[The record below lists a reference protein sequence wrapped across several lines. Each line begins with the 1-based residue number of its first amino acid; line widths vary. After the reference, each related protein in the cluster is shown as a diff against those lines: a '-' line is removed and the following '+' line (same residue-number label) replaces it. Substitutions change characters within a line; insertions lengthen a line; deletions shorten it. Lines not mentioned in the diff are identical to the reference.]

1 MSAGEELFSMPEAEP
16 AGLAEEQNAGAGGSE
31 ERGDNVERPLAAATS
46 EASGPHNPVPEEQNG
61 SASPMQ
67 EPTAPRAGDVSSQ
80 LSGAPELS
88 GRYDAAAAR
97 TEADVQARTAGSRM
111 PSRRAT
117 LMALGFAVAAL
128 LAWTTLQREGFF
140 DATGP
145 REVVRAQVDD
155 LGRGQLRAAYDLF
168 SPRYRQQVPFNE
180 WRELVVTHWRVFR
193 TRELRFGDNEESNG
207 RAVLETHLVAESGDR
222 YVARFTLVRAE
233 GRWWVDDLRWSQ
245 ESEERGRVST

>member
-1 MSAGEELFSMPEAEP
+1 MNASEDNLFPATGPESPEDRAP
-16 AGLAEEQNAGAGGSE
+16 EEQNESAGQSDGQGDG
-31 ERGDNVERPLAAATS
+31 RGEKLVDPSATAVAS
-46 EASGPHNPVPEEQNG
+46 EASGSPEI
-61 SASPMQ
+61 SA
-67 EPTAPRAGDVSSQ
+67 
-80 LSGAPELS
+80 
-88 GRYDAAAAR
+88 RYEAISAR
-97 TEADVQARTAGSRM
+97 READVRAHAAGSHM

-117 LMALGFAVAAL
+117 LMALSFAVAAL
-128 LAWTTLQREGFF
+128 LTWTTLQREGLF

-145 REVVRAQVDD
+145 REIVRAQVDD

-193 TRELRFGDNEESNG
+193 TRELRFGDNEQSNG
-207 RAVLETHLVAESGDR
+207 RAVLETHLLAESGDR

-245 ESEERGRVST
+245 ETDERGRIST

>member
-1 MSAGEELFSMPEAEP
+1 MNAPEDLFPAPERESAGSPAPEHQNESAGRAEN
-16 AGLAEEQNAGAGGSE
+16 L
-31 ERGDNVERPLAAATS
+31 RDPLAAAVTS
-46 EASGPHNPVPEEQNG
+46 EASGSREI
-61 SASPMQ
+61 
-67 EPTAPRAGDVSSQ
+67 
-80 LSGAPELS
+80 S
-88 GRYDAAAAR
+88 GRDEAISAR
-97 TEADVQARTAGSRM
+97 REIQARAHTAASHV

-117 LMALGFAVAAL
+117 LVALGFAVAAL
-128 LAWTTLQREGFF
+128 LAWTALQREGFF
-140 DATGP
+140 DAAGP
-145 REVVRAQVDD
+145 REIVRAQVDD

-207 RAVLETHLVAESGDR
+207 RAVLETHMVAESGDR

-245 ESEERGRVST
+245 ETEERGRIST

>member
-1 MSAGEELFSMPEAEP
+1 MNASEDNLLPATGPESPENRAPEQQNESADRSDGRGE
-16 AGLAEEQNAGAGGSE
+16 G
-31 ERGDNVERPLAAATS
+31 RGENLGDPPAAAGVS
-46 EASGPHNPVPEEQNG
+46 EPSGSPEISARYEAISARRETEVRAHATG
-61 SASPMQ
+61 SH
-67 EPTAPRAGDVSSQ
+67 
-80 LSGAPELS
+80 
-88 GRYDAAAAR
+88 
-97 TEADVQARTAGSRM
+97 M

-117 LMALGFAVAAL
+117 LMALSFAVAAL
-128 LAWTTLQREGFF
+128 LTWTALQREGLF

-145 REVVRAQVDD
+145 REIVRAQVDD

-193 TRELRFGDNEESNG
+193 TRELRFGDNEQSNG
-207 RAVLETHLVAESGDR
+207 RAVLETHLLAESGDR

-245 ESEERGRVST
+245 ETDERGRIST

>member
-1 MSAGEELFSMPEAEP
+1 MMNAPEDNLFSAPGPEF
-16 AGLAEEQNAGAGGSE
+16 
-31 ERGDNVERPLAAATS
+31 
-46 EASGPHNPVPEEQNG
+46 PEN
-61 SASPMQ
+61 
-67 EPTAPRAGDVSSQ
+67 
-80 LSGAPELS
+80 GAPEQQNES
-88 GRYDAAAAR
+88 AGRSQGRGELQGEVRDENLGEPPAAAIISQTSGPPEINAR
-97 TEADVQARTAGSRM
+97 YEALAARRETEVHAHVAGSHV

-117 LMALGFAVAAL
+117 LMALGFAVASL
-128 LAWTTLQREGFF
+128 LTWTALQREGFF

-145 REVVRAQVDD
+145 REIVRAQVDD

-193 TRELRFGDNEESNG
+193 TRELRFGDNEQSNG
-207 RAVLETHLVAESGDR
+207 RAVLETHLLAESGDR

-245 ESEERGRVST
+245 ETDERGRVST

>member
-1 MSAGEELFSMPEAEP
+1 MNAPEDNLFPAPVPESPENRAPEQQNESAGQSD
-16 AGLAEEQNAGAGGSE
+16 G
-31 ERGDNVERPLAAATS
+31 RGDGRGEGRDENLGDPPAAAVTS
-46 EASGPHNPVPEEQNG
+46 EASGSPEI
-61 SASPMQ
+61 SARYEAISARR
-67 EPTAPRAGDVSSQ
+67 ETEVRAH
-80 LSGAPELS
+80 A
-88 GRYDAAAAR
+88 
-97 TEADVQARTAGSRM
+97 AGSHM

-117 LMALGFAVAAL
+117 LMALSFAVAAL
-128 LAWTTLQREGFF
+128 LTWTALQREGFF

-145 REVVRAQVDD
+145 REIVRAQVDD

-193 TRELRFGDNEESNG
+193 TRELRFGDNEQSNG
-207 RAVLETHLVAESGDR
+207 RAVLETHLLAESGDR

-245 ESEERGRVST
+245 ETDERGRIST

>member
-1 MSAGEELFSMPEAEP
+1 MNASEDNLFPATGPESPEDRAPEQQNESADRSEGRGEGPGEKLVDPRA
-16 AGLAEEQNAGAGGSE
+16 AGVA
-31 ERGDNVERPLAAATS
+31 S
-46 EASGPHNPVPEEQNG
+46 EASGSTEI
-61 SASPMQ
+61 SAGYEGISARR
-67 EPTAPRAGDVSSQ
+67 ETEVRAH
-80 LSGAPELS
+80 A
-88 GRYDAAAAR
+88 
-97 TEADVQARTAGSRM
+97 AGSHM

-117 LMALGFAVAAL
+117 LMAVSFAVAAL
-128 LAWTTLQREGFF
+128 LTWTALQREGLF

-145 REVVRAQVDD
+145 REIVRAQVDD

-193 TRELRFGDNEESNG
+193 TRELRFGDNEQSNG
-207 RAVLETHLVAESGDR
+207 RAVLETHLLAESGDR

-245 ESEERGRVST
+245 ETDERGRIST

>member
-1 MSAGEELFSMPEAEP
+1 MNASEDNLFPATGPESPEDRAPEQQNESADRIEGRGEGRGENLGDPPAAAVVSETSGSPEISAGYEAI
-16 AGLAEEQNAGAGGSE
+16 
-31 ERGDNVERPLAAATS
+31 
-46 EASGPHNPVPEEQNG
+46 
-61 SASPMQ
+61 SA
-67 EPTAPRAGDVSSQ
+67 R
-80 LSGAPELS
+80 
-88 GRYDAAAAR
+88 R
-97 TEADVQARTAGSRM
+97 EADVRAHAAGSHM

-117 LMALGFAVAAL
+117 LMALSFAVAAL
-128 LAWTTLQREGFF
+128 LTWTALQREGLF

-145 REVVRAQVDD
+145 REIVRAQVDD

-193 TRELRFGDNEESNG
+193 TRELRFGDNEQSNG
-207 RAVLETHLVAESGDR
+207 RAVLETHLLAESGDR

-245 ESEERGRVST
+245 ETDERGRIST